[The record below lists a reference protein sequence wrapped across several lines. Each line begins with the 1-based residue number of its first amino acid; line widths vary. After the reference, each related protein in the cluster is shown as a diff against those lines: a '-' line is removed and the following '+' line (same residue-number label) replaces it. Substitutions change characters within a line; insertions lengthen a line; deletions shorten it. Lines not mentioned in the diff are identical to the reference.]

1 MDFIDREG
9 LYGNQYNACALCEYT
24 RELELIKR
32 LIDVADKAVEAQV
45 IEERWSFEGV
55 GYTFAKTVVEYS
67 KAAYDNV
74 LLGNFHAVNMICRAI
89 LENCVF
95 LEILINHDDVELWKY
110 YLVYSFRA
118 AIHKTGRTP
127 TQKDIDNLQEM
138 CQHYG
143 IDSDFYTKQD
153 GRKKAYIREPYGWT
167 YKINH
172 NKQFNFEG
180 ICKLIDYEAGHHG
193 FQMMSDYSHG
203 TSFHMKMHS
212 SVFVGDM
219 MTMFVNLYIEL
230 YRMVTLCCWDTADD
244 SFDEIT
250 EEIESIFRR
259 FIEYEGTHFG
269 NE

>member
-1 MDFIDREG
+1 MDFIDRKN

-32 LIDVADKAVEAQV
+32 LIDVAEEAVETQV
-45 IEERWSFEGV
+45 VTDSWSFDGV
-55 GYTFAKTVVEYS
+55 CHSFAKTIVEYS

-95 LEILINHDDVELWKY
+95 LEILIDHLDVELWKY
-110 YLVYSFRA
+110 YLVYSLRS
-118 AIHKTGRTP
+118 AIYKAGRTP
-127 TQKDIDNLQEM
+127 RQRDLDNLQEM
-138 CQHYG
+138 YQHFE
-143 IDSDFYTKQD
+143 IDDDFYIKQGD
-153 GRKKAYIREPYGWT
+153 RKRAYIQEPYGWT
-167 YKINH
+167 YKINP
-172 NKQFNFEG
+172 KKRFNFEG
-180 ICKLIDYEAGHHG
+180 VCKLIDYEAGHHG

-230 YRMVTLCCWDTADD
+230 YRMVTLYCWDTADD
-244 SFDEIT
+244 CFEEIT
-250 EEIESIFRR
+250 EEIENIFHR
-259 FIEYEGTHFG
+259 FIEYEETHFDY
-269 NE
+269 